1 MKDII
6 KKYKNFDKKTKEN
19 YKKLKERERER
30 KIKLKSLLLSLKKP
44 KSETF
49 DLKDKIE
56 NHKNFVKTL
65 SL

>member
-1 MKDII
+1 LKDII
-6 KKYKNFDKKTKEN
+6 KKYKNFDKKTKKN
-19 YKKLKERERER
+19 YKKLKERER

-49 DLKDKIE
+49 DLKDKIK